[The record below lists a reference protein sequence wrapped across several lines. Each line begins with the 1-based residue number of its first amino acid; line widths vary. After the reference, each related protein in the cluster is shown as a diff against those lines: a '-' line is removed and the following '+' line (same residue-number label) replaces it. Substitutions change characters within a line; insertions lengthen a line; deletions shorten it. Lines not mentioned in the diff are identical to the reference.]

1 MVGWLFT
8 QSANPVML
16 RLEGDGMARKAI
28 RTERLIAVL
37 GIVVLVL
44 GVVAVWVA
52 TRGTGPGF
60 VQEPAAKR
68 VLRQAREQLGRGAEV
83 QMIEPGRGRV
93 VCGYVAA
100 KRRGEAVGFIS
111 RPNRMLLSQDPLK
124 REFRAMIGADCPGFP
139 EPPAMPAVP

>member
-1 MVGWLFT
+1 
-8 QSANPVML
+8 
-16 RLEGDGMARKAI
+16 MARKAI

-44 GVVAVWVA
+44 GGVALWVA
-52 TRGTGPGF
+52 TRGSGPGF

-83 QMIEPGRGRV
+83 QLIEPGRGRV

-100 KRRGEAVGFIS
+100 ERRGEAVGFIS
-111 RPNRMLLSQDPLK
+111 RPNRMLLSDDPLN
-124 REFRAMIGADCPGFP
+124 REFRAMIDADCPGFP
-139 EPPAMPAVP
+139 EPPALPGTP